1 MTSQTGPHKTS
12 TFRNNYESQPD
23 EDTLDQQYPSIID
36 MKQKRFLKDNTPL
49 LKKAQKQM
57 EQLDDFLIPLM
68 LRNSEAATT
77 AASEESV
84 IVPFVESKRPE
95 VIIKKQ

>member
-1 MTSQTGPHKTS
+1 M
-12 TFRNNYESQPD
+12 
-23 EDTLDQQYPSIID
+23 
-36 MKQKRFLKDNTPL
+36 

-57 EQLDDFLIPLM
+57 DQLDDFLIPLM

-84 IVPFVESKRPE
+84 IMPFVESKRPE
-95 VIIKKQ
+95 VIIKKQQK

>member
-1 MTSQTGPHKTS
+1 
-12 TFRNNYESQPD
+12 
-23 EDTLDQQYPSIID
+23 
-36 MKQKRFLKDNTPL
+36 
-49 LKKAQKQM
+49 
-57 EQLDDFLIPLM
+57 M

-84 IVPFVESKRPE
+84 IIPFVESKRPE